1 MKTFFACTCALMISS
16 LSLWAQNVAPATA
29 IPTKATGKSADFVWK
44 DGDKSISLS
53 EYGKNK
59 VIFLN
64 FWGTWCGPCRKEI
77 PDIIALQKEFP
88 GTEFVVVGVALE
100 RDQDPVATVKNF
112 MKKNNMDY
120 QMVIGNQDI
129 TDAFGGI
136 TAVPTTFIIGKDFS
150 VVEKLIGMRSK
161 EEFVAAV
168 KRAIAR

>member
-1 MKTFFACTCALMISS
+1 MKTLFAFTCAFLVST
-16 LSLWAQNVAPATA
+16 LSLLSQDVSMAT
-29 IPTKATGKSADFVWK
+29 IGPKMTGKSADFTWK
-44 DGDKSISLS
+44 QGDKTISLS
-53 EYGKNK
+53 QFGKNK

-88 GTEFVVVGVALE
+88 GTEFVVVGIALE
-100 RDQDPVATVKNF
+100 RDQDPVATVKSF

-150 VVEKLIGMRSK
+150 VAEKLVGLKSK

-168 KRAIAR
+168 KRAMAK